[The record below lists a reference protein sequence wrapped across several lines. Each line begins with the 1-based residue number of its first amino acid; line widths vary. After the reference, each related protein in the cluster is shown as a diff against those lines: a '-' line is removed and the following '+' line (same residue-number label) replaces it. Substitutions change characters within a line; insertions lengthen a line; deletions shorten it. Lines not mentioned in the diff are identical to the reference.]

1 MTTVRTEVQLPIQRT
16 ASPPVEPTVRVAS
29 VPVDHAYVRHLA
41 PVTPGLTSMVGLP
54 DQTPVGEAGP
64 ADALWWPPTML
75 DADWVDAHHDEFD
88 VFHVHFG
95 FDTMDATDLGRL
107 VETLRRHGKPLV
119 HTVHDLRSA
128 HHQSGAP
135 FEHLDVLVPAA
146 DALITLTPGAA
157 AEIERRWARPALVL
171 PHPHVVPLED
181 MPQLQARSALGAG
194 RPFTV
199 GVRIENLRP
208 GMDPLPVIDVLVQV
222 LRDIPET
229 QLRVD
234 GHRSLLDN
242 AGARFDPQL
251 AGALRAWHS
260 GGEIELCVHDSCT
273 DAERWDYL
281 ADIDVSVLP
290 YRFGT
295 HSGWLE
301 ACHDIGT
308 RVIAPTSGFFSQ
320 QGPVASYRWTSP
332 APDAPL
338 DAQSLAAAVYEVYN
352 GGVAVPAQVSHRAAQ
367 RDAVAVAH
375 DRLYRS
381 LLGRQR

>member
-16 ASPPVEPTVRVAS
+16 ASPPAEPTVRVAS
-29 VPVDHAYVRHLA
+29 VPADHVYVRHLA
-41 PVTPGLTSMVGLP
+41 PVSPGVASFVTLP
-54 DQTPVGEAGP
+54 DPAPVGESGP
-64 ADALWWPPTML
+64 ADTLWWPPAIL
-75 DADWVDAHHDEFD
+75 DSAWVDAHHDEFD
-88 VFHVHFG
+88 VFHTHFG
-95 FDTMDATDLGRL
+95 FDTMDAADVGGI

-119 HTVHDLRSA
+119 HTVHELQNAQHRA
-128 HHQSGAP
+128 GARFDP
-135 FEHLDVLVPAA
+135 LDVLVPAA
-146 DALITLTPGAA
+146 DGLITLTPGAA

-181 MPQLQARSALGAG
+181 MPQLQARSAVGAG

-199 GVRIENLRP
+199 GVRIESLRP
-208 GMDPLPVIDVLVQV
+208 GMAPLPVIDVLVQV
-222 LRDIPET
+222 LRDLPEAR
-229 QLRVD
+229 LRVD
-234 GHRSLLDN
+234 AHRSLLDN

-260 GGEIELCVHDSCT
+260 GGEIELCAHEDCT
-273 DAERWDYL
+273 DAERWEYL

-308 RVIAPTSGFFSQ
+308 RVIAPTSGFFDQ
-320 QGPVASYRWTSP
+320 QGPVASYRWTGT
-332 APDAPL
+332 APDALL
-338 DAQSLAAAVYEVYN
+338 DAQSLAAAVYEVYQ
-352 GGVAVPAQVSHRAAQ
+352 GGVAVPAAVGHRTAQ
-367 RDAVAVAH
+367 RDAIAVAH

-381 LLGRQR
+381 LLGWQP